1 MSAMNLRTKP
11 GNTIVSR
18 YHNADAKREAAKQ
31 KAKNE
36 EARLSICYQANESDS
51 KYSCPSCERIEAGT
65 LRIITHKSDCENKG
79 KEYCQQQARFKGG
92 RKNRMKTKKA
102 RRIRSRTAK
111 YRI

>member
-1 MSAMNLRTKP
+1 MSAMNLPKKP
-11 GNTIVSR
+11 ENKIVSR
-18 YHNADAKREAAKQ
+18 YNSADEKREEAK
-31 KAKNE
+31 KEAKKE
-36 EARLSICYQANESDS
+36 AARLSICYQANESDS

-65 LRIITHKSDCENKG
+65 SRIITHKSDCENKG